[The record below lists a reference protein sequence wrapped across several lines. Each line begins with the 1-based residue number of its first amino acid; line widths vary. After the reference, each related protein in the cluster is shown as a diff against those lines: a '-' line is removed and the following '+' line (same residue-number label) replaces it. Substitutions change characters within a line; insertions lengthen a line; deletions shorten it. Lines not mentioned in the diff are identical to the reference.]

1 VDNWLKPQE
10 TSVKNDKLSPQQ
22 PLQNGNING
31 NNGNRLKYLKIDNEN
46 VENQVISL
54 EREKQI
60 SPKKNVTWDL
70 KPYNYSSDV
79 KDELLNEVSNEVRLT
94 MEEIVND
101 NDEDANIFKLLKKV
115 PTLKDTNE
123 DKISVLQTEVKTLN
137 SKLDLILELLKN
149 KN

>member
-1 VDNWLKPQE
+1 M
-10 TSVKNDKLSPQQ
+10 
-22 PLQNGNING
+22 
-31 NNGNRLKYLKIDNEN
+31 
-46 VENQVISL
+46 
-54 EREKQI
+54 

-101 NDEDANIFKLLKKV
+101 NDNINDEDANIFKLLKKV
-115 PTLKDTNE
+115 PNVKSDTN
-123 DKISVLQTEVKTLN
+123 DNKISVLQAEVKTLN

>member
-1 VDNWLKPQE
+1 MNVIK
-10 TSVKNDKLSPQQ
+10 V
-22 PLQNGNING
+22 
-31 NNGNRLKYLKIDNEN
+31 DNEN

-54 EREKQI
+54 DREKQM

-70 KPYNYSSDV
+70 KPYNYSSEI

-94 MEEIVND
+94 MEEIIND
-101 NDEDANIFKLLKKV
+101 NEEDANIFKLLKKV
-115 PTLKDTNE
+115 PTVKSETTVKS
-123 DKISVLQTEVKTLN
+123 DKSENDNKSAVLQAEVKTLN